1 VVKKKEKNNFVKG
14 NSIGEGRTTSTW
26 CVDLFFW

>member
-1 VVKKKEKNNFVKG
+1 VKG

-26 CVDLFFW
+26 CVDLFFWSFGILLC